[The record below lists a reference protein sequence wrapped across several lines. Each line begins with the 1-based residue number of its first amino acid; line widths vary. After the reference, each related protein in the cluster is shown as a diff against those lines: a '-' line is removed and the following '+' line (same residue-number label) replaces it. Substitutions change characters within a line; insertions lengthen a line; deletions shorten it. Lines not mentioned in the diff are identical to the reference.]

1 MEKLCDLLQVKPGI
15 TALIGG
21 GGKTS
26 LLYHL
31 AEELR
36 ERGTVMVCTTT
47 RIWPPEHLPVV
58 HEVDKLIESLSH
70 YGVVCAGTATEQGKL
85 AEPNFRWTDRADYI
99 LVEADGSA
107 GRPLKAHEAWEPVIP
122 ERCRNTILVLGAD
135 GLGKPISKVAHRPA
149 IYAKLA
155 GVPES
160 RLVTPTVAAKVV
172 KREGLHDRIFVNQ
185 TDTDKEWM
193 QVDELAKLLDCPL
206 VAGSMHDKFWKNIR

>member
-1 MEKLCDLLQVKPGI
+1 MERLCDLLQVKPGI

-36 ERGTVMVCTTT
+36 DRGTVLVCTTT
-47 RIWPPEHLPVV
+47 KIWPPEHLPVV
-58 HEVDKLIESLSH
+58 HEVDKLIEALSH
-70 YGVVCAGTATEQGKL
+70 YGVVCAGTAAEQGKL
-85 AEPNFRWTDRADYI
+85 AEPHFRWANRADYV

-107 GRPLKAHEAWEPVIP
+107 GRPFKAHEAWEPVIP
-122 ERCRNTILVLGAD
+122 ERCHNTILVLGAD

-160 RLVTPTVAAKVV
+160 RSVTPLVVAKVA
-172 KREGLHDRIFVNQ
+172 KREGFHDRIFVNQ
-185 TDTDKEWM
+185 TDTEWEWV
-193 QVDELAKLLDCPL
+193 QVEQLAQLLDCP
-206 VAGSMHDKFWKNIR
+206 VAAGSLRDKNWKNIR

>member
-1 MEKLCDLLQVKPGI
+1 MEKLYDLLQVRPGI

-36 ERGTVMVCTTT
+36 ERGTVLVCTTT

-58 HEVDKLIESLSH
+58 NDVDAFRDALAR
-70 YGVVCAGTATEQGKL
+70 YGVICAGTPAAQGKL
-85 AEPNFRWTDRADYI
+85 SAPDFHWEGGADYI

-107 GRPLKAHEAWEPVIP
+107 GRPFKAHESWEPVIP
-122 ERCRNTILVLGAD
+122 AQCHNTILVMGAG

-155 GVPES
+155 DVSENHA
-160 RLVTPTVAAKVV
+160 VTPAVAAKVI
-172 KREGLHDRIFVNQ
+172 KCEGLHDRVFVNQ
-185 TDTDKEWM
+185 TDTEKEWD
-193 QVDELAKLLDCPL
+193 QARELAKLLDCPV
-206 VAGSMHDKFWKNIR
+206 VAGALRDKFWKNIK